1 MTKFTMNSSEVKK
14 LIYSLSELERRVLPF
29 LLSTTSLE
37 EVANNSSMEL
47 HEVTTAIQL
56 LEQREI
62 TTFIKKEIS
71 SIELDKFGFE
81 YVGTDLPEIQVLKL
95 LKEKSQAMNE
105 IPKELIGSAMG
116 ELKKNKL
123 IESVKK
129 DNGIMLSINDKGLE
143 YLQNNSEN
151 PLREFNEKI
160 EVSKLSETQK
170 EILLKFKQ
178 RKGFLRESITK
189 VFSFSLT

>member
-1 MTKFTMNSSEVKK
+1 MTKFTMNSPEIKK

-62 TTFIKKEIS
+62 TTFIKEEIS
-71 SIELDKFGFE
+71 SIELDKFGLE

-95 LKEKSQAMNE
+95 LKEKSHTMNE
-105 IPKELIGSAMG
+105 IPKELVGSAMG
-116 ELKKNKL
+116 ELKKNKPASH
-123 IESVKK
+123 IERQA
-129 DNGIMLSINDKGLE
+129 
-143 YLQNNSEN
+143 Y
-151 PLREFNEKI
+151 
-160 EVSKLSETQK
+160 
-170 EILLKFKQ
+170 
-178 RKGFLRESITK
+178 
-189 VFSFSLT
+189 